1 MDNTW
6 SMDVNA
12 VVKTDQDKEVL
23 SWCADKLRDCDK
35 VDEYTGRMRGKFLCT
50 ARDEFPGRK
59 GDIKFGKW
67 REANTDIKPDV
78 AKKLMAVWREFG
90 TELPDWNV
98 SVMYELVSAPP
109 SLVEDMRERYVGGD
123 KPTQKEV
130 RAIKTIG
137 RAVPPDVKPTSP
149 PPTPVV
155 SYDPNA
161 WSDYFKPDAVQDLL
175 NPRPLPK
182 FEVRHAESLNTQSP
196 CAYRL
201 LGVNPLVAK
210 DTIDIVIKG
219 MRQKYHPDRATSKEE
234 GAKLTKYSIRINSA
248 VDHLRKTGEI

>member
-1 MDNTW
+1 M
-6 SMDVNA
+6 NA

-23 SWCADKLRDCDK
+23 AWCAEKLRDCDK

-50 ARDEFPGRK
+50 ARDEFPA
-59 GDIKFGKW
+59 DQEFSKW
-67 REANTDIKPDV
+67 RVANTDISKRV
-78 AKKLMAVWREFG
+78 AERLMAVWREFG

-109 SLVEDMRERYVGGD
+109 SLVEDMRERYVEGD
-123 KPTQKEV
+123 KPTRTEV
-130 RAIKTIG
+130 RTIKAASTPL
-137 RAVPPDVKPTSP
+137 AVHRPTP
-149 PPTPVV
+149 PPKPVV

-161 WSDYFKPDAVQDLL
+161 WSDHFRPDAVQDLL

-219 MRQKYHPDRATSKEE
+219 IRQKYHPDRAASKEE
-234 GAKLTKYSIRINSA
+234 AAKLTQYSIRINSA